1 MLPTPGAHRPF
12 VVAMQEDQRAVGLV
26 GSIIDLA
33 DSPGLRVVAEGV
45 CDDRTQ
51 EELRAWPV
59 GDTPH
64 RPR

>member
-1 MLPTPGAHRPF
+1 
-12 VVAMQEDQRAVGLV
+12 MQEDQRADGLV